1 MKRKVII
8 YSLLFLLTPFN
19 AYLQE
24 IKWISL
30 EDAVYLQESSPRN
43 IIIDAYT
50 NWCGPCKLLDRNT
63 FSNKDVIDYINE
75 NFYAVKFNAEGNDV
89 IKFKGYTFKN
99 PNYDPAKAN
108 RRNSS
113 HELSQAF
120 RVNAFPTILFLDK
133 SSNLLYRLRGY
144 QTPKQL
150 EVYLKLFNGN
160 SDDIYQDQEAL
171 NSFFENF
178 NYEFE

>member
-50 NWCGPCKLLDRNT
+50 NWCGPY
-63 FSNKDVIDYINE
+63 F
-75 NFYAVKFNAEGNDV
+75 
-89 IKFKGYTFKN
+89 
-99 PNYDPAKAN
+99 
-108 RRNSS
+108 
-113 HELSQAF
+113 
-120 RVNAFPTILFLDK
+120 
-133 SSNLLYRLRGY
+133 
-144 QTPKQL
+144 
-150 EVYLKLFNGN
+150 
-160 SDDIYQDQEAL
+160 
-171 NSFFENF
+171 
-178 NYEFE
+178 

>member
-8 YSLLFLLTPFN
+8 YSLLVLLTPFN

-24 IKWISL
+24 IKWILLKTLSICKNL
-30 EDAVYLQESSPRN
+30 RHEILLSTH
-43 IIIDAYT
+43 ILI
-50 NWCGPCKLLDRNT
+50 GPCKLLDRNT
-63 FSNKDVIDYINE
+63 FSNKDVINYINE

-113 HELSQAF
+113 HELSQALGKCISNNFIF
-120 RVNAFPTILFLDK
+120 RQI
-133 SSNLLYRLRGY
+133 
-144 QTPKQL
+144 
-150 EVYLKLFNGN
+150 
-160 SDDIYQDQEAL
+160 I
-171 NSFFENF
+171 
-178 NYEFE
+178 